1 MPFLQSPVVRFALSL
16 SAHDSTLT
24 HTHTHTQ
31 PGMKIALFLSVG
43 LASAAV
49 NDSLNDVLSYAG
61 EVFASQASPANL
73 SAQVQSDFAAAATN
87 VVENPLVQPVLGDL
101 HSVLS
106 AQNGTNIT
114 TTAADLLDKIGTLLG
129 GFLKSNDTD
138 QLLALIGR
146 LSSTTELDDAAID
159 KIFAKAQEDVG
170 NKIDALLPQL
180 GGLLNDSG
188 VQAKALGVQ
197 GGINQFLA
205 QAKQLRMGNTSTVD
219 MMKNTKL
226 GLGEIVTLDGQV
238 LLLGPG
244 GQKVVSTIGPANTTS
259 SSEGASS
266 SASATG
272 SSGASSAAASGSAS
286 STKKKNAASNLSPS
300 LAMLLVAVVAYF
312 I

>member
-1 MPFLQSPVVRFALSL
+1 
-16 SAHDSTLT
+16 
-24 HTHTHTQ
+24 
-31 PGMKIALFLSVG
+31 MKFALFLSMA
-43 LASAAV
+43 LASAAT

-61 EVFASQASPANL
+61 DVFASQASPASL
-73 SAQVQSDFAAAATN
+73 SNQVQSDFAAAATN
-87 VVENPLVQPVLGDL
+87 VVENPLVQPVLGDF
-101 HSVLS
+101 HTVLN
-106 AQNGTNIT
+106 AQNGTNVT
-114 TTAADLLDKIGTLLG
+114 TTAADLLDNIGKLLG

-146 LSSTTELDDAAID
+146 LSSTTEIDDEAID

-205 QAKQLRMGNTSTVD
+205 QARQLRMGNTSTVD

-259 SSEGASS
+259 SSEGASN

-286 STKKKNAASNLSPS
+286 ASETKKKNAASNLSPS
-300 LAMLLVAVVAYF
+300 MAMLLVGIVAYL